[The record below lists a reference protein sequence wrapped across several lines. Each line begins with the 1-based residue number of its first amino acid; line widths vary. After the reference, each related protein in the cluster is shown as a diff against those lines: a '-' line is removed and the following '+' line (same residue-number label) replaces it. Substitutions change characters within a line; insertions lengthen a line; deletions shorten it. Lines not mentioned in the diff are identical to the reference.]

1 MVRYDAVLVPTDG
14 SESIASVL
22 DHAIPLAKA
31 NDATVHG
38 LYVADRRIAL
48 AATDENRETVRDALS
63 ERGRDALATV
73 ESACEDAG
81 VDVTTATREGVPDRE
96 ILAYVADEDVDVVVM
111 GTHGRT
117 GRDRIAHLGSVA
129 ERVVTDAAVPVFV
142 VPVPGGEGGDGGD
155 GAT

>member
-14 SESIASVL
+14 SESIAAVL
-22 DHAIPLAKA
+22 DHAIPLAEA
-31 NDATVHG
+31 NDATVHA

-48 AATDENRETVRDALS
+48 AATDENRESVRGALD
-63 ERGRDALATV
+63 ERGRDALDEV
-73 ESACEDAG
+73 ETRCRKAG
-81 VDVTTATREGVPDRE
+81 VDVTTAARDGVPDRE
-96 ILAYVADEDVDVVVM
+96 ILSYVADEDVDVVVM

-142 VPVPGGEGGDGGD
+142 VPVAGGEDG
-155 GAT
+155 TT